1 MEVKAI
7 LKNER
12 ISPIKLRL
20 MVDLIRGKDVNSA
33 LNILTNYNS
42 KPARI
47 VKKVL
52 ESACANAVNNNNL
65 DKDKLYVKEALVD
78 MGSTLKRRVP
88 GSRGSVDKFYHR
100 RSHVTIVVAERV

>member
-1 MEVKAI
+1 MDVKAV

-20 MVDLIRGKDVNSA
+20 MADLIKGKSANDA

-47 VKKVL
+47 MKKVL
-52 ESACANAVNNNNL
+52 ESAVANAVNNNNL
-65 DKDKLYVKEALVD
+65 DKDKLYVKSALVD
-78 MGSTLKRRVP
+78 MGSTLKRHVP
-88 GSRGSVDKFYHR
+88 GSRGKVDKFYHR

>member
-1 MEVKAI
+1 MDVKAI

-12 ISPIKLRL
+12 ISPIKARL
-20 MVDLIRGKDVNSA
+20 IIDLIRGKDANEA

-52 ESACANAVNNNNL
+52 DSAIANAVNNNNL

-88 GSRGSVDKFYHR
+88 GSRGSVDSFFHR
-100 RSHVTIVVAERV
+100 RSHITIVVAERV

>member
-1 MEVKAI
+1 MDVKAV
-7 LKNER
+7 LRNER

-52 ESACANAVNNNNL
+52 DSAIANAVNNNNL
-65 DKDKLYVKEALVD
+65 DKDKLYVKEAIVD

-88 GSRGSVDKFYHR
+88 GSRGGVDKFYHR
-100 RSHVTIVVAERV
+100 RSHVTIVVAERA

>member
-1 MEVKAI
+1 MEVKAV

-20 MVDLIRGKDVNSA
+20 MADLIKGKDVNSA

-47 VKKVL
+47 MKKVL
-52 ESACANAVNNNNL
+52 ESATANAVNNNSLN
-65 DKDKLYVKEALVD
+65 KDNLYVKSALVD
-78 MGSTLKRRVP
+78 MGSTLKRNVP
-88 GSRGSVDKFYHR
+88 GSRGKVDKFYHR
-100 RSHVTIVVAERV
+100 RSHVTIAVAERV

>member
-1 MEVKAI
+1 MDVKAI
-7 LKNER
+7 AKDVR

-20 MVDLIRGKDVNSA
+20 IVDLIRGKDVQEA

-47 VKKVL
+47 VKKVVD
-52 ESACANAVNNNNL
+52 SAVSNAVNNNNL
-65 DKDKLYVKEALVD
+65 GKDKLYIKRAVVD
-78 MGSTLKRRVP
+78 QASTLKRRVP

-100 RSHVTIVVAERV
+100 RSHVTIEVSER

>member
-1 MEVKAI
+1 MDVKAV

-20 MVDLIRGKDVNSA
+20 MADLIKGKSA
-33 LNILTNYNS
+33 NDAINILTNYNS

-78 MGSTLKRRVP
+78 MGSTLKRNVP
-88 GSRGSVDKFYHR
+88 GSRGGVDKFYHR
-100 RSHVTIVVAERV
+100 RSHLTIVVAERV